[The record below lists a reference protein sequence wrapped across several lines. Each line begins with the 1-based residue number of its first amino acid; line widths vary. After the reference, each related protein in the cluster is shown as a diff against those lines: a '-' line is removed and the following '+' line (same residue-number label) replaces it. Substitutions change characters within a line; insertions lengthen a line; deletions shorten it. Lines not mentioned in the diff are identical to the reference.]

1 MLPGLFATLAVD
13 LGEKRSVVSV
23 PETAMT
29 YALQGNTVYVVE
41 ETDDGSLTASARIVE
56 AGEVRRGKVSIM
68 SGVDAGERVVSV
80 GQNKLFRGV
89 RVLID
94 ETVAL

>member
-1 MLPGLFATLAVD
+1 
-13 LGEKRSVVSV
+13 
-23 PETAMT
+23 MT

-41 ETDDGSLTASARIVE
+41 KTDDGSLTASARIVE
-56 AGEVRRGKVSIM
+56 AGEVRSGKVAIM
-68 SGVDAGERVVSV
+68 SGVAAGERVVSV

-89 RVLID
+89 RVLVD